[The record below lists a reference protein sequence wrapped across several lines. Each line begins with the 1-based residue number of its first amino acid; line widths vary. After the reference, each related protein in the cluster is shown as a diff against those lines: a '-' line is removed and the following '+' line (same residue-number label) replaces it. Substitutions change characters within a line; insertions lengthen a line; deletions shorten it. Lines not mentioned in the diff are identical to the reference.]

1 MEAHDGEVVLI
12 AGPNGAGKT
21 TLLRAL
27 AGLERIAS
35 GCIAIDGDIVDDGSR
50 FVPPHRRSI
59 AMLPQRDYLLPHL
72 SVVDNVAFGLG
83 RPRAEARA
91 RARRIVE
98 DVGLADVTGARP
110 DALSGGQ
117 ARRVALARALA
128 VRPRLLLLDEPLAGI
143 DASSRQL
150 VRRAIESY
158 DGGGIRVVVAHE
170 AVAALSLAD
179 HVVVLERGMVVQAGV
194 TDEIR
199 SRPRSRYVADF
210 VGVNLLR
217 GTARGDRVDLGGG
230 IEVVCAEPLDTGSV
244 ATLVVHPH
252 GVALYDRPPSGSPRN
267 TWRLRVGSL
276 DEESGRVR
284 VRLDGP
290 PDLVAEVTAESARAM
305 GLAPGHEVYA
315 SVKATEIVVQ

>member
-1 MEAHDGEVVLI
+1 VTLKAAFSLTRGDLVLDVDMEAHDGEVVLI

-98 DVGLADVTGARP
+98 DVG
-110 DALSGGQ
+110 
-117 ARRVALARALA
+117 LARALA